1 VRSFDPSGTKPPPGY
16 EITISVRH
24 PSGLENLASVYGSP
38 SRVWID
44 SITFVCR
51 QSLVAAD
58 IRAARIVTKLRERE
72 YEEVV
77 VANSQLVR

>member
-1 VRSFDPSGTKPPPGY
+1 
-16 EITISVRH
+16 
-24 PSGLENLASVYGSP
+24 
-38 SRVWID
+38 
-44 SITFVCR
+44 
-51 QSLVAAD
+51 LVAAD